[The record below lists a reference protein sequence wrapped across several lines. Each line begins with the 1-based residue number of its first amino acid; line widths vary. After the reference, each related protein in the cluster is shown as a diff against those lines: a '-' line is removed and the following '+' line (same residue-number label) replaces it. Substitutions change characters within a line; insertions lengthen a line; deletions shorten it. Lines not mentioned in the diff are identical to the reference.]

1 VGRIEVW
8 CHAQEVVF
16 SRGTRG
22 FNRRHHWAG
31 GVGHLELEVCASPDR
46 WGIVQFLG
54 ESHDG
59 NAASVL
65 QECFVSSHH
74 VDVVLRGSCL
84 GVSGGNEVKVR
95 RQEEVF

>member
-1 VGRIEVW
+1 MEI
-8 CHAQEVVF
+8 
-16 SRGTRG
+16 
-22 FNRRHHWAG
+22 
-31 GVGHLELEVCASPDR
+31 CASLDR
-46 WGIVQFLG
+46 WGIGQFLG

-65 QECFVSSHH
+65 QEDFVLSHH
-74 VDVVLRGSCL
+74 VDVILGGSCL